1 MANPNTVT
9 ANGADRRLLLVD
21 FDWQDADL
29 MPELLQHPGVSV
41 RLVAG
46 AQYDDAGIR
55 LAELCGLPRT
65 VDLADLT
72 REIFDLALV
81 SERSPRRT
89 QIEGLLLALGTPS
102 ISPQAFLSGQHGA
115 TSAPPAEAPRA
126 VPQPA
131 FATAVGGADLDALM
145 EKALPDVSGEAPQ
158 ASPPA
163 PPEPQPE
170 MQPMAHA
177 ALPPLPA
184 PAVVHVAPPIPPPA
198 MVHAAP
204 PPIPPP
210 AAPPVSQVAPPAV
223 FEPPPQPVKMPEPPR
238 GVGESHAEFPG
249 ADDRRGLEAA
259 LQDLMR
265 TTGCRR
271 AELHVVGPDQVETV
285 VEVGPADAL
294 LASLVGLARQL
305 GGPQVVGGL
314 TGQQEGKA
322 WGAWPFRTVQRH
334 GVIAAGGIDPV
345 AGWIAWE
352 LAAADLRTQ
361 WDRRERELA
370 GPAFPFLPERFP
382 RWLDREDFGGRL
394 ELAVERNRRDGLRF
408 HVYRLVFPGPDAVVA
423 ALCDRLPARLR
434 DMDCLT
440 RPTPQTV
447 LLLTAGTAE
456 AFVHVRRRL
465 TSLWEDVWMES
476 GQPKPA
482 PTLSDEIAQLSTP
495 ADEAAFLATV
505 RGWSARS

>member
-1 MANPNTVT
+1 MTNPTTVS

-29 MPELLQHPGVSV
+29 MPELLQHPGVCV

-102 ISPQAFLSGQHGA
+102 ITPQAFLSGEQNA
-115 TSAPPAEAPRA
+115 ASAPSVEAPLA
-126 VPQPA
+126 LHAAA
-131 FATAVGGADLDALM
+131 FESAVGGADFDALM
-145 EKALPDVSGEAPQ
+145 EQALPDVSGDAPT
-158 ASPPA
+158 A
-163 PPEPQPE
+163 
-170 MQPMAHA
+170 
-177 ALPPLPA
+177 
-184 PAVVHVAPPIPPPA
+184 
-198 MVHAAP
+198 
-204 PPIPPP
+204 
-210 AAPPVSQVAPPAV
+210 
-223 FEPPPQPVKMPEPPR
+223 PQPVVVSETPR
-238 GVGESHAEFPG
+238 VQIASLTEFPSPE
-249 ADDRRGLEAA
+249 DRKGLESA
-259 LQDLMR
+259 LQSIMDA
-265 TTGCRR
+265 TGTRR
-271 AELHVVGPDQVETV
+271 AELHLVGPDQVEMV

-294 LASLVGLARQL
+294 LGSLVGLARQL

-345 AGWIAWE
+345 TGWSTWERTASELRSAWD
-352 LAAADLRTQ
+352 A
-361 WDRRERELA
+361 RERELA

-382 RWLDREDFGGRL
+382 RWLDTEDFAKRL

-408 HVYRLVFPGPDAVVA
+408 HVYRIVFPGPDSVVA
-423 ALCDRLPARLR
+423 TLCDRLPARLR

-440 RPTPQTV
+440 RPESQTV
-447 LLLTAGTAE
+447 LLLTAGAAE
-456 AFVHVRRRL
+456 AFTHVRRRL
-465 TSLWEDVWMES
+465 VSLWEDVWIEA
-476 GQPKPA
+476 GQSKPA
-482 PTLSDEIAQLSTP
+482 PVVSDETARLATP
-495 ADEAAFLATV
+495 ADEAAFLATA
-505 RGWSARS
+505 RGWSKRS

>member
-1 MANPNTVT
+1 MSTTTVS
-9 ANGADRRLLLVD
+9 ANGTDRRLLLVD

-102 ISPQAFLSGQHGA
+102 ITPQAFLSGEQSAG
-115 TSAPPAEAPRA
+115 SAPSVEAPLA
-126 VPQPA
+126 LHAAA
-131 FATAVGGADLDALM
+131 FESAVGGADFDALV
-145 EKALPDVSGEAPQ
+145 EQALPDVSGDAPT
-158 ASPPA
+158 A
-163 PPEPQPE
+163 
-170 MQPMAHA
+170 
-177 ALPPLPA
+177 
-184 PAVVHVAPPIPPPA
+184 
-198 MVHAAP
+198 
-204 PPIPPP
+204 
-210 AAPPVSQVAPPAV
+210 
-223 FEPPPQPVKMPEPPR
+223 PQPVPVSEHPR
-238 GVGESHAEFPG
+238 IQVPSLVEFPSPE
-249 ADDRRGLEAA
+249 DRKGLESA
-259 LQDLMR
+259 LQSVMDA
-265 TTGCRR
+265 TGTRR
-271 AELHVVGPDQVETV
+271 AELHLVGPDQVEMV
-285 VEVGPADAL
+285 VEVGPVDAL
-294 LASLVGLARQL
+294 LGSLIGLARQL

-345 AGWIAWE
+345 TGWTAWE
-352 LAAADLRTQ
+352 RTASELRNA

-382 RWLDREDFGGRL
+382 RWLDAEDFSTRL

-408 HVYRLVFPGPDAVVA
+408 HAYRIVFPGPDSAVA
-423 ALCDRLPARLR
+423 MLCERLPSRLR

-440 RPTPQTV
+440 RPVPQTV
-447 LLLTAGTAE
+447 LLLTAGAGETFAYL
-456 AFVHVRRRL
+456 RRRL
-465 TSLWEDVWMES
+465 VSLWEDVWIEA

-482 PTLSDEIAQLSTP
+482 PALSDETAGLATP
-495 ADEAAFLATV
+495 ADEANFLATV
-505 RGWSARS
+505 RGWSAPS

>member
-102 ISPQAFLSGQHGA
+102 ISPQAFLSGEHGA
-115 TSAPPAEAPRA
+115 AGAPPAVSSRPAPS
-126 VPQPA
+126 PA
-131 FATAVGGADLDALM
+131 FETAVGAADLDALM
-145 EKALPDVSGEAPQ
+145 EKALPDVSGGAPQ
-158 ASPPA
+158 AAPPA
-163 PPEPQPE
+163 PEP
-170 MQPMAHA
+170 
-177 ALPPLPA
+177 ALPPLAQTAPPPPLATQPPPVAAQPPPLVVQPIVHPA
-184 PAVVHVAPPIPPPA
+184 PTPIAAPAAQP
-198 MVHAAP
+198 MSHAAP
-204 PPIPPP
+204 P
-210 AAPPVSQVAPPAV
+210 VVH
-223 FEPPPQPVKMPEPPR
+223 EPPPQPVRMSEPTL
-238 GVGESHAEFPG
+238 VVESRTEFPG
-249 ADDRRGLEAA
+249 AEDRRGLEEA
-259 LQDLMR
+259 LQNLMR
-265 TTGCRR
+265 MTGCRR
-271 AELHVVGPDQVETV
+271 AELHVVGPDQVATV

-345 AGWIAWE
+345 SGWTAWE
-352 LAAADLRTQ
+352 RAAADLHTQ

-394 ELAVERNRRDGLRF
+394 ELAVERNRRDGLGF

-423 ALCDRLPARLR
+423 ALCERLPARLR

-447 LLLTAGTAE
+447 LLLTAGAAE
-456 AFVHVRRRL
+456 AFAHVRRRL

-482 PTLSDEIAQLSTP
+482 PTLADEIAQLATP

>member
-1 MANPNTVT
+1 MTNPTAVS

-29 MPELLQHPGVSV
+29 MPELLQHPGVAV

-102 ISPQAFLSGQHGA
+102 ITPQAFLAGA
-115 TSAPPAEAPRA
+115 HAMPDAPPVEPSVEPSVEAPIVVHA
-126 VPQPA
+126 AA
-131 FATAVGGADLDALM
+131 FESAVGGDDFDAIM
-145 EKALPDVSGEAPQ
+145 EQALPDVSVYAPT
-158 ASPPA
+158 A
-163 PPEPQPE
+163 
-170 MQPMAHA
+170 
-177 ALPPLPA
+177 
-184 PAVVHVAPPIPPPA
+184 
-198 MVHAAP
+198 
-204 PPIPPP
+204 
-210 AAPPVSQVAPPAV
+210 
-223 FEPPPQPVKMPEPPR
+223 PQPVPLPERPNLQVASLR
-238 GVGESHAEFPG
+238 EFPSPE
-249 ADDRRGLEAA
+249 DRQGLEAA
-259 LQDLMR
+259 LRTLMEA
-265 TTGCRR
+265 TGTRR
-271 AELHVVGPDQVETV
+271 AELHVTGPDQLEMV

-294 LASLVGLARQL
+294 LGGLVGLALQL

-345 AGWIAWE
+345 TGWTAWE
-352 LAAADLRTQ
+352 QTAAGLRTE
-361 WDRRERELA
+361 WDRRDREMA

-382 RWLDREDFGGRL
+382 RWLDAEEFTGRL
-394 ELAVERNRRDGLRF
+394 DLAIERNRRDGLRF
-408 HVYRLVFPGPDAVVA
+408 YIHHLIFPGPTPVVDS
-423 ALCDRLPARLR
+423 LCERLPAKLR

-440 RPTPQTV
+440 RPSSQSV
-447 LLLTAGTAE
+447 VLLTAGTAE
-456 AFVHVRRRL
+456 AFAHVRQRL
-465 TSLWEDVWMES
+465 ITLWEDVWIEA

-482 PTLSDEIAQLSTP
+482 PVISDELAQLSAP
-495 ADEAAFLATV
+495 ADEAAFLT
-505 RGWSARS
+505 SARSWSAKR

>member
-1 MANPNTVT
+1 MPNPTTVT
-9 ANGADRRLLLVD
+9 ANGSDRRLLLVD

-29 MPELLQHPGVSV
+29 MPELLQYPGVSV

-102 ISPQAFLSGQHGA
+102 ITPQAFLSGEHGA
-115 TSAPPAEAPRA
+115 VGAPLAAAPR
-126 VPQPA
+126 PA
-131 FATAVGGADLDALM
+131 PKPVFESAVGAADLDALM
-145 EKALPDVSGEAPQ
+145 EKALPDVSGEAL
-158 ASPPA
+158 AAVPPA
-163 PPEPQPE
+163 PQVEPRP
-170 MQPMAHA
+170 
-177 ALPPLPA
+177 
-184 PAVVHVAPPIPPPA
+184 

-204 PPIPPP
+204 APVAAQPIAP
-210 AAPPVSQVAPPAV
+210 AIAPSFAAAFSPGGAPPMSH
-223 FEPPPQPVKMPEPPR
+223 PEPPTVSPLAPEFVPPGPAPPPVRLAEPPRVAVDDR
-238 GVGESHAEFPG
+238 GEFPHAE
-249 ADDRRGLEAA
+249 DLRGLEGA
-259 LQDLMR
+259 LQNLMR
-265 TTGCRR
+265 MTGCRR

-285 VEVGPADAL
+285 VEVGPSDAL

-345 AGWIAWE
+345 AGWTAWE
-352 LAAADLRTQ
+352 RAAAELRTQ

-382 RWLDREDFGGRL
+382 RWLDREDFAGRL

-408 HVYRLVFPGPDAVVA
+408 HVYRLEFPGPDGVVA
-423 ALCDRLPARLR
+423 TLCDRLPARLR

-440 RPTPQTV
+440 RPTPQSV

-456 AFVHVRRRL
+456 AFAHVRRRL
-465 TSLWEDVWMES
+465 TSLWENVWMES
-476 GQPKPA
+476 GQTSPSPA
-482 PTLSDEIAQLSTP
+482 LSDELAQLATP

-505 RGWSARS
+505 RGWSARP